1 MKLVYPALE
10 SHIEINDN
18 YVNGIVVENPDCY
31 YEMIRELK
39 FQESGE
45 EGRWVLSSQDSPI
58 PINKNIELIVDFI
71 DFDVNKKVLL
81 TKMLG
86 AFEKVAFDEEH
97 LDESH
102 RLLSEIERFIIK
114 LSEGYDIELQC
125 DKITVQQLLKSVGIS
140 IILESEKLTELL
152 YSYMQLVREFIAD
165 KLFVFVNLRS
175 FVSQRELQLFVDTV
189 IRHGYKMLLFDSR
202 DYPVLKGEKRI
213 IVDEDL
219 CEI

>member
-1 MKLVYPALE
+1 
-10 SHIEINDN
+10 
-18 YVNGIVVENPDCY
+18 
-31 YEMIRELK
+31 MIREFK
-39 FQESGE
+39 FQESGKE
-45 EGRWVLSSQDSPI
+45 VGWVLSSHDIPI

-86 AFEKVAFDEEH
+86 EFEKVAFDEEH

-189 IRHGYKMLLFDSR
+189 IMHGYKMLLFDNR